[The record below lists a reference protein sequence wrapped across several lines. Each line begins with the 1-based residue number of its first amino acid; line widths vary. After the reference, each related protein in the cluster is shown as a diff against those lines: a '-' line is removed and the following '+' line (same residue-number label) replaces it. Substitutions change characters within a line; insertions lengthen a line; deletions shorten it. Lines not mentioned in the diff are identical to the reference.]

1 MNISKFM
8 IVFLSVV
15 LLCSCTVSTPFQEE
29 NPESQDNL
37 ISDVGE
43 DNKELQN
50 DFSEDIRI
58 EIFDITD
65 TILAKRESTLS
76 DYYAV
81 INGEV
86 KALKPSGDKIADD
99 FNQRHTSM
107 QSINDI
113 ALPIKKVYGGYVFF
127 EESFGK
133 GALQPLVDDDFNYT
147 DDLAWYF
154 IENLYQTVGVLRIK
168 GNYIYTGDGK
178 IYNLSAPET
187 PRLLEEPRLNSDGTV
202 TCSAFPETAEWQN
215 VVDMSCAYWDYTE
228 LKAVFGLTSSG
239 EVLSAGVDFTA
250 ENIVKLEV
258 YSFDSDPVVPV
269 ALTADGRLIFPDYLL
284 EESESVEIGVPLDP
298 LQPVSDG
305 LSMCD
310 VAHAS
315 MEFTDVEDFVLTCVN
330 GVDGYIMIVKKTD
343 GSLHVT
349 KNNYY
354 DTEYLIEQ

>member
-1 MNISKFM
+1 MNISKF
-8 IVFLSVV
+8 IIIFLSVV
-15 LLCSCTVSTPFQEE
+15 LLCSCTVSGNVNDKDSGQDCISVSENAGETQNGSGENTDSENSGDTVVDSINFLEE
-29 NPESQDNL
+29 ITANRKTSISREYIL
-37 ISDVGE
+37 IDGKVQTLTWRGE
-43 DNKELQN
+43 KT
-50 DFSEDIRI
+50 I
-58 EIFDITD
+58 EILKDLLYSTD
-65 TILAKRESTLS
+65 SAISHLC
-76 DYYAV
+76 
-81 INGEV
+81 
-86 KALKPSGDKIADD
+86 
-99 FNQRHTSM
+99 
-107 QSINDI
+107 
-113 ALPIKKVYGGYVFF
+113 GGYVFY
-127 EESFGK
+127 EDGSVIALTSES
-133 GALQPLVDDDFNYT
+133 DD
-147 DDLAWYF
+147 
-154 IENLYQTVGVLRIK
+154 YQKILTQWLEDINKTVGIRRLF
-168 GNYIYTGDGK
+168 GNYVYLSDGS
-178 IYNLSAPET
+178 IYNTSYPET

-215 VVDMSCAYWDYTE
+215 VVDMSCAYWDFTE

-258 YSFDSDPVVPV
+258 YSFDSDPIVPV

-284 EESESVEIGVPLDP
+284 EEPEPVDVGAPIDP

-305 LSMCD
+305 LSMYD

>member
-1 MNISKFM
+1 MPCHASGQRSSRQKI
-8 IVFLSVV
+8 
-15 LLCSCTVSTPFQEE
+15 
-29 NPESQDNL
+29 
-37 ISDVGE
+37 
-43 DNKELQN
+43 NKVM
-50 DFSEDIRI
+50 
-58 EIFDITD
+58 EIIG
-65 TILAKRESTLS
+65 KH
-76 DYYAV
+76 V
-81 INGEV
+81 CG
-86 KALKPSGDKIADD
+86 
-99 FNQRHTSM
+99 
-107 QSINDI
+107 
-113 ALPIKKVYGGYVFF
+113 LPIAENADCKII
-127 EESFGK
+127 FGSD
-133 GALQPLVDDDFNYT
+133 ALE
-147 DDLAWYF
+147 
-154 IENLYQTVGVLRIK
+154 I
-168 GNYIYTGDGK
+168 
-178 IYNLSAPET
+178 S
-187 PRLLEEPRLNSDGTV
+187 
-202 TCSAFPETAEWQN
+202 
-215 VVDMSCAYWDYTE
+215 
-228 LKAVFGLTSSG
+228 
-239 EVLSAGVDFTA
+239 SAGVDFTA